1 MNLGASLQIHSNMHS
16 VCPHL
21 FVSQYTEITYITHT
35 KLHKSDIGSG
45 PSSLSACQLLFTRVG
60 FLPGGWGAGMPVP
73 CSLPAC
79 QPACLP
85 ASQPASQPSLQSS
98 QTGCCPLRLYSDRE
112 YSYCGQLLGHPRPIS
127 APRAV
132 LLHHDGQKILLL
144 TDTGCLCVFIERK
157 RGREVGREQ

>member
-45 PSSLSACQLLFTRVG
+45 PSSLSACQLLFTRDG

-73 CSLPAC
+73 CSQPAC
-79 QPACLP
+79 QPASQPACQP
-85 ASQPASQPSLQSS
+85 ASQPASQPAKLTVKSNWLLPSEVIFRQGVFLLWSAAWASQAYLSS
-98 QTGCCPLRLYSDRE
+98 PSC
-112 YSYCGQLLGHPRPIS
+112 
-127 APRAV
+127 APAP
-132 LLHHDGQKILLL
+132 
-144 TDTGCLCVFIERK
+144 
-157 RGREVGREQ
+157 